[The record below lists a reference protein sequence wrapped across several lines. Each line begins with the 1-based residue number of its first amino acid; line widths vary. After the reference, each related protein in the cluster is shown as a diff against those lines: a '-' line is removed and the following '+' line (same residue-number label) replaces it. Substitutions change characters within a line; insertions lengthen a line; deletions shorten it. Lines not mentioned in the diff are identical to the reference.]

1 LHHEN
6 LAHSPPHPGK
16 GLWAKTRPAET
27 LTSADQKPGD
37 ELEEL
42 ITGFREK

>member
-1 LHHEN
+1 MKIL
-6 LAHSPPHPGK
+6 LTLLLTQVRPF
-16 GLWAKTRPAET
+16 GLRQGLQRPF
-27 LTSADQKPGD
+27 TSVDQKPGD